1 MHCVSSLSAFRAW
14 SSATSSIASE
24 VLYRGC
30 SVVIAVVEIPTT
42 RIGPAWRNTGRASG
56 WGLCDCFFRF
66 VADDRSI

>member
-1 MHCVSSLSAFRAW
+1 MCLQLERA
-14 SSATSSIASE
+14 SGMVQAPLSSIASE